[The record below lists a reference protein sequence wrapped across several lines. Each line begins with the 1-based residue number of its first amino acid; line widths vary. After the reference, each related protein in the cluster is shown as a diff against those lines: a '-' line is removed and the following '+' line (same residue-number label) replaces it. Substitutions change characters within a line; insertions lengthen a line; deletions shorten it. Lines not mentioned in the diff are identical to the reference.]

1 LVDVRSPA
9 HNLLIPHRGEGSH
22 FRTRFNQFTIHTLA
36 FTISFG
42 STAPMF
48 TNPHYSLAF
57 LLRAIIALCLVPQ
70 TLVKDVSKSPA
81 QPGPLDPTLDVA
93 TPTLESGVHT
103 PLPEQYIWS
112 SQPGSTSEGVFSCL
126 RKSFTL
132 KKAPPVATLYA
143 AGPHYIRV
151 YINGKLLADAERDA
165 KDRLRPFLLAIDVS
179 GQLRVGRNVIAL
191 TVSGDRLVLKI
202 VPAPLQA
209 VKPALLLTD
218 NTWKCGDGSSKGWE
232 SLGFDDRSWPAAIS
246 LGGIE
251 SSSEFFERYEDAGMY
266 RWPGYDGI
274 SPFLAHAILKA
285 EELTY
290 GFEGM
295 GKFSNSS
302 ALMGYDSSDVARA
315 SRPLS
320 RERPAPARGQYARA
334 TAGETPAPQ
343 TSEEFAATLP
353 AKKLPQS
360 EYPFLVLG
368 FRKECT
374 GRLRVVSDSPA
385 PMRLEVQYGESA
397 EEALTNPYLGA
408 NEIDVPPFGTV
419 YGPKSAFQYALVR
432 FLGGQSPLRFK
443 AIDADFIY
451 YPVKQLGA
459 FQCPDPTLNKIWETG
474 AYTAHL
480 CMQDSIWDGPKRDRL
495 CLAGG
500 LDISAR
506 VISDVFGDRFLID
519 KSLKELVAAAGNPV
533 KNDVNGIPGYSA
545 LWVMAEADYF
555 RHSGDLEHLKSVQDS
570 LRALM
575 DYMATQID
583 EKGLFRNSNNRSTFV
598 DWSPDLD
605 QDSPESRRVTLMEFL
620 RAFNEGAWLLEQA
633 GDATAAEK
641 FRQIAEKLRADTL
654 KNSLDPARN
663 IFGDRWQTNAMAVYS
678 GLADPAQRAAVW
690 ENILSLPYRFNVTPH
705 FDYFAISA
713 MAEAGRRDEAADW
726 IMDYWGGMLRPDTT
740 TFWEGYDSRW
750 PKEHFHAHLQTDH
763 GEGYFVSLCH
773 GWSSGPAAW
782 LMEQVLGIQPTA
794 AGFTKVSIRPDLCGM
809 KYARGAEP
817 CPHGLVKVDYRHEDS
832 DFQAAIEI
840 PEGVTALVSL
850 PVDKGVDSILVD
862 GQAVPGAPVEDGT
875 RLAVTLSSPGAHEL
889 HSHASPP

>member
-1 LVDVRSPA
+1 
-9 HNLLIPHRGEGSH
+9 
-22 FRTRFNQFTIHTLA
+22 
-36 FTISFG
+36 
-42 STAPMF
+42 MF

-57 LLRAIIALCLVPQ
+57 VLRAIIALCLIPQ
-70 TLVKDVSKSPA
+70 TLVKDTPKNPA
-81 QPGPLDPTLDVA
+81 QPAPLDPTLDIA
-93 TPTLESGVHT
+93 APTLQSSVHT

-112 SQPGSTSEGVFSCL
+112 SQPGSTSEGVFNCL
-126 RKSFTL
+126 RKTFTL
-132 KKAPPVATLYA
+132 KKVPPVATLYA

-151 YINGKLLADAERDA
+151 YINGKLLAAAERDA

-179 GQLRVGRNVIAL
+179 GQFRVGRNVLAL
-191 TVSGDRLVLKI
+191 TVSGDRLVLKLT
-202 VPAPLQA
+202 PAPLQ
-209 VKPALLLTD
+209 VMKPALLLTD
-218 NTWKCGDGSSKGWE
+218 ATWKCGDGSGKGWE
-232 SLGFDDRSWPAAIS
+232 ALGFDDRSWPQAVS
-246 LGGIE
+246 LGAIE
-251 SSSEFFERYEDAGMY
+251 SSSEFFQAYEDAGMY

-274 SPFLAHAILKA
+274 SPFLAHAILRP

-295 GKFSNSS
+295 GKFSNTS
-302 ALMGYDSSDVARA
+302 ALMGYYLRDVARA
-315 SRPLS
+315 SRPRS
-320 RERPAPARGQYARA
+320 GERPAPARGQSLSRAEQGNARA

-343 TSEEFAATLP
+343 WSDEFAATLP

-374 GRLRVVSDSPA
+374 GRLRIVSDSPA

-397 EEALTNPYLGA
+397 EEALSNPYLGS
-408 NEIDVPPFGTV
+408 NEIYVPPFGTV

-432 FLGGQSPLRFK
+432 FLGGTSPLRFK

-451 YPVKQLGA
+451 YPVKQMGY

-480 CMQDSIWDGPKRDRL
+480 CMQDAIWDGPKRDRT

-500 LDISAR
+500 LDITAR

-519 KSLKELVAAAGNPV
+519 KSLKELIAAAGNPV

-545 LWVMAEADYF
+545 LWVMTEADYF

-605 QDSPESRRVTLMEFL
+605 QDSAESRRVTLMQFL

-654 KNSLDPARN
+654 RNSLDPARN
-663 IFGDRWQTNAMAVYS
+663 IFGDRWQTNAMAIYS
-678 GLADPAQRAAVW
+678 GLADSAQRAAVW
-690 ENILSLPYRFNVTPH
+690 ENILSRPYRFNVTPH
-705 FDYFAISA
+705 FNYFAISA
-713 MAEAGRRDEAADW
+713 MAEAGRRDQAADW

-773 GWSSGPAAW
+773 GWSGGPTAW

-794 AGFTKVSIRPDLCGM
+794 AGFSQVSIRPDLCGM

-817 CPHGLVKVDYRHEDS
+817 CPRGLVKVDYRHEDS
-832 DFQAAIEI
+832 DFQAAIEL
-840 PEGVTALVSL
+840 PEGVTAQVSL

-889 HSHASPP
+889 HAHASPP